1 MHCSCQP
8 LHFQFNSHAIIVISI
23 IFFFQ
28 MSIYSYTNIT
38 SNFALM
44 FENIGKN
51 EMKNNVQISHQNVIP
66 VLRSHFHKPTKNSI
80 KSISMKRISV

>member
-1 MHCSCQP
+1 
-8 LHFQFNSHAIIVISI
+8 
-23 IFFFQ
+23 

-44 FENIGKN
+44 FENVGKN

-80 KSISMKRISV
+80 KSISMKRISVWTNALKYILNDPTSIYLDLFSRFFL